1 MSIFGIGLHAARAE
15 FRSTDVNGKPVDVTT
30 EGDTARSERIWA
42 LQDRWVPRQLPST
55 EPADVMA
62 EWMARSPDNRM
73 SAFAR
78 HLADDPSLMPAA
90 EVEPGPGE
98 SPRPGGLIERMERQ
112 REDRVRRAQWGLT
125 R

>member
-1 MSIFGIGLHAARAE
+1 MSIFGIGLHAAGVQ
-15 FRSTDVNGKPVDVTT
+15 FRSTDYAGRPVDPSAET
-30 EGDTARSERIWA
+30 ETQRNDRIRA
-42 LQDRWVPRQLPST
+42 LQDRWQPRELPSA
-55 EPADVMA
+55 EPAEIMR
-62 EWMARSPDNRM
+62 EWLAASPDNRM

-98 SPRPGGLIERMERQ
+98 SPRPGGLLERMEAQRQ
-112 REDRVRRAQWGLT
+112 DRVRRASWNVG